1 MDPITRRSFLAGGT
15 AGIAIAL
22 AGCAPTGSTR
32 AILSA
37 VPEAPVA
44 FARTS
49 WSTDPF
55 ALGSYSFLAPSAL
68 GTDARDVLA
77 TPVGR
82 LHVAGEAT
90 SSEAPSTTHGAL
102 ASGVRAA
109 NEVAESGGSIV
120 VIGAGFAGLA
130 AARVLVDVGREV
142 IVVEARDRVG
152 GRAHTIDLAGTPA
165 DLGPSWVHGVTDNLV
180 ADLAAEAG
188 TELVPFDY
196 DNAVGGD
203 DDALAEIEDLYDLAL
218 EEDDPEGR
226 PLSDVV
232 PGSLTAAQ
240 TWALSTEISG
250 EFAADPDE
258 LAIAALDEG
267 EEMLGGDALL
277 VGGYGT
283 LIDEL
288 AGEVPVEFEWV
299 VAAIEHDELG
309 VTVRSTDGRVIRAD
323 SAILTVPIGVLRAG
337 SIAITPPLPPATAE
351 AIAALG
357 SGLLDKLWLTFDEV
371 FWNPDAAVIHWIDP
385 DDPGLWGFW
394 VNGFAAFG
402 TPTLLTFSAGARA
415 RDLAT
420 WTDDEVVASAMSAL
434 RRMA

>member
-1 MDPITRRSFLAGGT
+1 MDPMTRRTFLAGST
-15 AGIAIAL
+15 ASLAIAL
-22 AGCAPTGSTR
+22 AGCAPAGSPR
-32 AILSA
+32 PILGT
-37 VPEAPVA
+37 VPDAPIA

-55 ALGSYSFLAPSAL
+55 ALGSYSYLAPSAL
-68 GTDARDVLA
+68 GADAREVLA
-77 TPVGR
+77 APVGR
-82 LHVAGEAT
+82 LHLAGEAT
-90 SSEAPSTTHGAL
+90 SSEAPATTHGAL
-102 ASGVRAA
+102 ASGLRAA
-109 NEVAESGGSIV
+109 EEVAEIGGSVV

-130 AARVLVDVGREV
+130 AARALAEEGLEV
-142 IVVEARDRVG
+142 IVVEARDRLG

-165 DLGPSWVHGVTDNLV
+165 DLGPSWVHGVSDNLV

-188 TELVPFDY
+188 TELLPFDY

-203 DDALAEIEDLYDLAL
+203 DDALAEIEDLYELAL

-226 PLSDVV
+226 TLSELLPD
-232 PGSLTAAQ
+232 GLTAAQ
-240 TWALSTEISG
+240 LWALSTEISG

-267 EEMLGGDALL
+267 EEMVGGDALL
-277 VGGYGT
+277 AGGYVT

-288 AGEVPVEFEWV
+288 AAELTIELEWV
-299 VAAIEHDELG
+299 VGAIDHDELG
-309 VTVRSTDGRVIRAD
+309 VTVRSNDGRVIRAD
-323 SAILTVPIGVLRAG
+323 SAILTVPIGVLRSG
-337 SIAITPPLPPATAE
+337 AITVDPPLPAETTE

-357 SGLLDKLWLTFDEV
+357 SGVLDKLWLTFDEV
-371 FWNPDAAVIHWIDP
+371 FWNPDAEVIRWVDP

-394 VNGFAAFG
+394 VNGYAAFG
-402 TPTLLTFSAGARA
+402 TPTLLAFSAGARA

-420 WTDDEVVASAMSAL
+420 WSDDEIVASAMSAL